1 MLAPQLSGDGMK
13 IKTKWGFI
21 GNALLLNADS
31 NVVKAGRTFDADDE
45 YAHTLIGKG
54 LAVAVELDASA
65 KGNKEAKPS
74 APQKSNAEGDKQAKP
89 KGNKEATPAAGA
101 QPQGKADEAK

>member
-1 MLAPQLSGDGMK
+1 MK

-21 GNALLLNADS
+21 GNAVKLNADS
-31 NVVKAGRTFDADDE
+31 NVVKAGQTFDADDE

-54 LAVAVELDASA
+54 LAVPVEDDAAA

-74 APQKSNAEGDKQAKP
+74 APPKANAEGDKQAKP
-89 KGNKEATPAAGA
+89 KGNKEAKPAANA
-101 QPQGKADEAK
+101 EPQDKAGEAS

>member
-1 MLAPQLSGDGMK
+1 MK

-21 GNALLLNADS
+21 GNAVKLNADS

-54 LAVAVELDASA
+54 LAVAVEDDAGA

-74 APQKSNAEGDKQAKP
+74 APQKANAEGDKQAKP
-89 KGNKEATPAAGA
+89 KGNKEVKPAATTE
-101 QPQGKADEAK
+101 PQDKASEAP